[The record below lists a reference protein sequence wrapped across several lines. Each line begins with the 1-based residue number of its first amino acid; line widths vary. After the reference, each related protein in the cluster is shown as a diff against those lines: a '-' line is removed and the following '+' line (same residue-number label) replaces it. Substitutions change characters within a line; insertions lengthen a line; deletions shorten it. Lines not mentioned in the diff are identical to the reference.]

1 MGKLQTTQQKSLYKR
16 FINCLV
22 GIGKFHEKAF
32 YYLSH
37 FLPALQ
43 SGICLQTICG
53 LFVHWLRKYMC
64 FTVLL
69 IAVSL
74 QSCKLNVN
82 TLINVCH
89 LLAVDFKKGAKGF
102 NIFVLSHTFYTTKE
116 IKATSIKRKVTKAL
130 AFSLRV
136 AGAGCK
142 QAFFFYVMRKIRL
155 WSMNTV
161 FPWIFKMIRWPCV
174 LIKLVF
180 FFNHVTWLR
189 QSGKWNQIQTVCWP
203 TLIS

>member
-1 MGKLQTTQQKSLYKR
+1 MGKSQTTHQKSLYKR

-74 QSCKLNVN
+74 TKNAELQVKRQHSDQRLSFTRC
-82 TLINVCH
+82 
-89 LLAVDFKKGAKGF
+89 AKGF

-116 IKATSIKRKVTKAL
+116 IKLTSIKRKVTKAL

-142 QAFFFYVMRKIRL
+142 QAFFYVMRKIWL